1 MKNLLKK
8 VIIKRHYLILEEKD
22 VTKTLDVI
30 NRHETFFI
38 SQKLVVGNCEWAA
51 ETKWFIHFSAS
62 ESQWESIK
70 DDFKKE
76 GLNSIFK
83 RVRRLVEER
92 I

>member
-22 VTKTLDVI
+22 VIKTLDVI
-30 NRHETFFI
+30 NRHETVFI
-38 SQKLVVGNCEWAA
+38 NQKLVVGNCGWDET
-51 ETKWFIHFSAS
+51 TKWFIHFSAS

-70 DDFKKE
+70 DDLKKK
-76 GLNSIFK
+76 GLNNIFK
-83 RVRRLVEER
+83 RVQRLVEER